1 MLKNICILL
10 ILFFFTGQLV
20 LAESPSI
27 DLKIA
32 SRYFQETEELCKKN
46 KTLWNVPL
54 YGPILFVDPESRMI
68 VANQADKKGLLKA
81 KDGVFLGVLPKEVTI
96 ANTAVD
102 WAGNKWSMVKWP
114 LPEERQPREQLI
126 THELFHRIQSELGLI
141 TKEAQNKHLE
151 SKIGRIWLRLEW
163 QALEKAL
170 YQEGIEQQK
179 AIKDA
184 IYFREYRRSLFNN
197 SWIEE
202 NYLEINEGLAEYTGI
217 KLSSKSPKEFAF
229 IASYNLKQAHR
240 KPSYTRSFAYA
251 SGPAYG
257 CLLDRIIPSWKKSI
271 NKDSDLA
278 KLLQTTLKIN
288 FASLSEK
295 EAILRATNY
304 DGEELIALETKRD
317 LLYQERA
324 TKYLSQLV
332 EKEIFIIPLGD
343 KVSYSFNPNNLFV
356 LENIGTVYPTME
368 VIDEWGILEVF
379 DGALVFQENGKL
391 TKLHITKP
399 VDPVSKTL
407 QGNGWKLD
415 LKAGWKI
422 VPAERNGDFKLEKE
436 EPKI

>member
-81 KDGVFLGVLPKEVTI
+81 KDNVFLGVLPKEVTI

-184 IYFREYRRSLFNN
+184 VYFREYRRSLFNN

-217 KLSSKSPKEFAF
+217 KLSSKSPQEFAF
-229 IASYNLKQAHR
+229 IAGYNLKQAHR
-240 KPSYTRSFAYA
+240 KASYTRSFAYA

-278 KLLQTTLKIN
+278 KLFQTTLKIN

-317 LLYQERA
+317 LLYQERVK
-324 TKYLSQLV
+324 KYLSQLV

-343 KVSYSFNPNNLFV
+343 KVSYSFNPNNLLI

-379 DGALVFQENGKL
+379 MVRWF
-391 TKLHITKP
+391 
-399 VDPVSKTL
+399 
-407 QGNGWKLD
+407 
-415 LKAGWKI
+415 
-422 VPAERNGDFKLEKE
+422 FKKMGS
-436 EPKI
+436 

>member
-184 IYFREYRRSLFNN
+184 VYFREYRRSLFNN

-217 KLSSKSPKEFAF
+217 KLSSKSPQEFAF
-229 IASYNLKQAHR
+229 IAGYNLKQAHR
-240 KPSYTRSFAYA
+240 KASYTRSFAYA

-278 KLLQTTLKIN
+278 KLFQTTLKIN

-317 LLYQERA
+317 LLYQERVK
-324 TKYLSQLV
+324 KYLSQLV

-343 KVSYSFNPNNLFV
+343 KVSYSFNPNNLLI

>member
-229 IASYNLKQAHR
+229 IAGYNLKQAHR

-343 KVSYSFNPNNLFV
+343 KVSYSFNPNNLLV

>member
-20 LAESPSI
+20 LAENLSI
-27 DLKIA
+27 DLTVA

-46 KTLWNVPL
+46 KTLWSVSL
-54 YGPILFVDPESRMI
+54 YGPIFFVDPESRMI
-68 VANQADKKGLLKA
+68 VANQADKEGLLKA
-81 KDGVFLGVLPKEVTI
+81 KEDVFIGVLPKEVTI
-96 ANTAVD
+96 ANTAID

-126 THELFHRIQSELGLI
+126 THELFHRIQPELGLI

-170 YQEGIEQQK
+170 HQEGIEQQK

-217 KLSSKSPKEFAF
+217 KLSSKSPREFAF
-229 IASYNLKQAHR
+229 ITGYNLKQAHR
-240 KPSYTRSFAYA
+240 KTSYTRSFAYA

-257 CLLDRIIPSWKKSI
+257 CLLDQIIPNWKKSI
-271 NKDSDLA
+271 NKNSDLA
-278 KLLQTTLKIN
+278 KLLQTSLKIN
-288 FASLSEK
+288 FATFSEK

-317 LLYQERA
+317 LLYQERVK
-324 TKYLSQLV
+324 KYFSQLV
-332 EKEIFIIPLGD
+332 EKEVFIIPLGN
-343 KVSYSFNPNNLFV
+343 KVSYSFNPNNLLV

-368 VIDEWGILEVF
+368 VVDEWGILEVF
-379 DGALVFQENGKL
+379 GGVLLFQENGKL

-399 VDPVSKTL
+399 DNPDSKTL
-407 QGNGWKLD
+407 QGDGWKLE

-422 VPAERNGDFKLEKE
+422 VPAERSGDFKLEKE
-436 EPKI
+436 KSKI

>member
-81 KDGVFLGVLPKEVTI
+81 KDNVFLGVLPKEVTI

-184 IYFREYRRSLFNN
+184 VYFREYRRSLFNN

-217 KLSSKSPKEFAF
+217 KLSSKSPQEFAF
-229 IASYNLKQAHR
+229 IAGYNLKQAHR
-240 KPSYTRSFAYA
+240 KASYTRSFAYA

-278 KLLQTTLKIN
+278 KLFQTTLKIN

-317 LLYQERA
+317 LLYQERVK
-324 TKYLSQLV
+324 KYLSQLV

-343 KVSYSFNPNNLFV
+343 KVSYSFNPNNLLI

-399 VDPVSKTL
+399 VDLVSKTL

>member
-179 AIKDA
+179 AIKDV

-229 IASYNLKQAHR
+229 IAGYNLKQAHR
-240 KPSYTRSFAYA
+240 KASYTRSFAYA

>member
-229 IASYNLKQAHR
+229 IAGYNLKQAHR
-240 KPSYTRSFAYA
+240 KASYTRSFAYA

-324 TKYLSQLV
+324 TKYLSQFV

>member
-332 EKEIFIIPLGD
+332 EKEIFIIPLSD